1 MATSYVLE
9 QKVDRLEDAMA
20 EMAREV
26 ARTSRVVAQTSRELA
41 DFKRE
46 MQDFKREMQ
55 DFKREMQDF
64 KREMQDFKREM
75 QDFKREMQD
84 FKNESRAARLDMN
97 RRWGELSNKMG
108 TMAEDL
114 VAPSIPRILRTMLGC
129 PGDAIDQS
137 AVRVRRRSSQNRE
150 IRREFDVIASCGNYF
165 LINETKSNLN
175 PRDVEQF
182 VDTLSVAREFFPE
195 AAEKSI
201 VGVLASLYVD
211 ESLVR
216 FAERNGL
223 ILLGFGQDVM
233 DVLNSTDFSPRL
245 F

>member
-41 DFKRE
+41 
-46 MQDFKREMQ
+46 

>member
-64 KREMQDFKREM
+64 KREMQDFK
-75 QDFKREMQD
+75 
-84 FKNESRAARLDMN
+84 NESRAARLDMN

-114 VAPSIPRILRTMLGC
+114 VAPSIPHILRTMLGC